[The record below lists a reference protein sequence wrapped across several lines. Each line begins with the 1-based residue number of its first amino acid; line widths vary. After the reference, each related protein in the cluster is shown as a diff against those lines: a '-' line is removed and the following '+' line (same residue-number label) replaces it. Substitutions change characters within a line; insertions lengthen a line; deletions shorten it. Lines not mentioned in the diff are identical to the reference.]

1 MTNPLLD
8 FSALPRF
15 DAIRPEHV
23 TPAIRELIDENRRLI
38 DDKVA
43 DPAQPTWDGF
53 VAPLTE
59 AGERLGRAWG
69 VVGHLHGVFDVPE
82 WREAYN
88 AMLPEVSSF
97 FADLGQNLALYEKYK
112 AIREGDEYATLS
124 PVRQRILDNEVRD
137 FRLAGAE
144 LPDADKPRFKQIQ
157 EELSALSA
165 KFQEN
170 LLDATNAHVEWID
183 DEAELAGIPA
193 DEVAAARAAAEKAD
207 HPERWKFTL
216 HFPSWMPVMQ
226 YADNRDLRARM
237 YRAYVTRASE
247 FGDAAHDNGPLI
259 GRILALRAEEAKMLG
274 YANHAEVSLVPKM
287 AESPQQALD
296 FLHDLATKAKPHAE
310 RDLRELR
317 EFAAQELGIADLQP
331 WDVGYASEKLRQ
343 ARYAF
348 SEHEVKQYFPEPRV
362 LDGLFGV
369 IQRLYGVAIIP
380 DEAPKWDADA
390 RFFRIERD
398 GATIGQFYLD
408 LHARETKRGGA
419 WMDSARSRMKAREGV
434 QTPVAYLVC
443 NFSGPSQGKPATFSH
458 DDVQTLFHECG
469 HGLHHLLTQV
479 DEVAVSGI
487 NGVEWDAVELPSQFM
502 ENFCWEWDVV
512 SGMTAHVDT
521 GEALPR
527 ELFDKMIAAKNFQS
541 GMQTVRQI
549 EFSLFDLLIHSQLEP
564 EGDTVPVERVM
575 QVLADVRREVAV
587 IQPPEWHRFPHSF
600 SHIFAG
606 GYAAGY
612 YSYKW
617 AEVLSAD
624 AFEAFEEARGEAGT
638 VLDTATGERF
648 WREILAVGGSRPAI
662 ESFKAFRGREP
673 RVDALLRHSGM
684 VAA

>member
-38 DDKVA
+38 DAKVA

-97 FADLGQNLALYEKYK
+97 DAELGQNLALYEKYK
-112 AIREGDEYATLS
+112 AIREGTEYATLS

-207 HPERWKFTL
+207 RPERWKFTL

-247 FGDAAHDNGPLI
+247 FGDAALDNGPLI

-296 FLHDLATKAKPHAE
+296 FLHDLAAKAKPHAE

-317 EFAAQELGIADLQP
+317 EFAAQELGIANLQP

-369 IQRLYGVAIIP
+369 IQRLYGVA
-380 DEAPKWDADA
+380 
-390 RFFRIERD
+390 
-398 GATIGQFYLD
+398 
-408 LHARETKRGGA
+408 
-419 WMDSARSRMKAREGV
+419 
-434 QTPVAYLVC
+434 
-443 NFSGPSQGKPATFSH
+443 
-458 DDVQTLFHECG
+458 
-469 HGLHHLLTQV
+469 
-479 DEVAVSGI
+479 
-487 NGVEWDAVELPSQFM
+487 
-502 ENFCWEWDVV
+502 
-512 SGMTAHVDT
+512 
-521 GEALPR
+521 
-527 ELFDKMIAAKNFQS
+527 
-541 GMQTVRQI
+541 
-549 EFSLFDLLIHSQLEP
+549 
-564 EGDTVPVERVM
+564 
-575 QVLADVRREVAV
+575 
-587 IQPPEWHRFPHSF
+587 
-600 SHIFAG
+600 
-606 GYAAGY
+606 
-612 YSYKW
+612 
-617 AEVLSAD
+617 
-624 AFEAFEEARGEAGT
+624 
-638 VLDTATGERF
+638 
-648 WREILAVGGSRPAI
+648 
-662 ESFKAFRGREP
+662 
-673 RVDALLRHSGM
+673 
-684 VAA
+684 